1 MMIESEERIRARER
15 KISLYIIGIIVYI
28 IGVLVVAFT
37 YSGEKVA
44 LWETIYAIL
53 VQTIGGL
60 FFGYM
65 IKVESTR
72 AAHDVHR
79 GALY

>member
-1 MMIESEERIRARER
+1 MIESEERIKARER

-28 IGVLVVAFT
+28 IGVLVVAFA
-37 YSGEKVA
+37 YSGEKFA
-44 LWETIYAIL
+44 LWESIYAIM
-53 VQTIGGL
+53 VQAVGGC
-60 FFGYM
+60 FFGYL

-72 AAHDVHR
+72 AAHDVRR

>member
-1 MMIESEERIRARER
+1 MESEERIRARER
-15 KISLYIIGIIVYI
+15 KISLYLVGIIVFI
-28 IGVLVVAFT
+28 IGVFVSSFAYYGGGLT
-37 YSGEKVA
+37 
-44 LWETIYAIL
+44 LWESIYSIMLQAAC
-53 VQTIGGL
+53 GC

-72 AAHDVHR
+72 AAHDVRR